1 MYIEES
7 ACLHIS
13 SSPQSRQARLL
24 GSFSVTVP
32 VYSSAIAIVFAIA
45 FVFAIVFAIAGS
57 VSLDGNTFPGTRSPL
72 RDKLSFVLLSLL
84 VSS

>member
-32 VYSSAIAIVFAIA
+32 VYSSAIAIVF
-45 FVFAIVFAIAGS
+45 VIAGS

-72 RDKLSFVLLSLL
+72 RDKLSFVLLSML